1 MTVQVRAASIAPD
14 IRFGAAGALA
24 DPAAAVVIGDVTIRS
39 QGCLPPSPV
48 IPTYLRYAH
57 REAILMAAGVGS
69 IGEFQACLS
78 GRLRALAD
86 SGNWCDMGTAVIALD
101 AMDRCFREADLWP
114 GNIYLAGAGALR
126 VVLDVIEEGAR
137 LLPRGPEPVLRELAA
152 LELAYLF
159 PVAGKFR
166 AGAYDG
172 EIQYRL
178 NGWGRAL
185 AGRLTAGEAGAAR
198 ADLYRRAISQHLGRQ
213 RLRYHS
219 FLSELQVGRQAYHG
233 NKLDG
238 ALALP
243 IPVLV

>member
-1 MTVQVRAASIAPD
+1 MTLKVVAARIAPD

-24 DPAAAVVIGDVTIRS
+24 NPAGVVLADGVTIRTES
-39 QGCLPPSPV
+39 CLPPSPL
-48 IPTYLRYAH
+48 IPRYLRYAD
-57 REAILMAAGVGS
+57 REVVLVTDGIVSL
-69 IGEFQACLS
+69 GEFESCLS
-78 GRLRALAD
+78 ERIYALAD
-86 SGNWCDMGTAVIALD
+86 SDGWDDLGVAVIALD
-101 AMDRCFREADLWP
+101 AVDRCFREADLWP
-114 GNIYLAGAGALR
+114 GNIYLAGPGTLR
-126 VVLDVIEEGAR
+126 VVVDFVEEDAG

-172 EIQYRL
+172 QVQYRL

-185 AGRLTAGEAGAAR
+185 VGRLTAGQSGAAR
-198 ADLYRRAISQHLGRQ
+198 ADLYLRAIAQHLGREQQ
-213 RLRYHS
+213 RYRS
-219 FLSELQVGRQAYHG
+219 FLSGLDVGRQSYQG
-233 NKLDG
+233 NKLDD

>member
-1 MTVQVRAASIAPD
+1 MTLKVRAASIAPD
-14 IRFGAAGALA
+14 IRFSAAGALA
-24 DPAAAVVIGDVTIRS
+24 DPAGSVQIGDVTIRS
-39 QGCLPPSPV
+39 EGCLPRSPV
-48 IPTYLRYAH
+48 IPRYLRYAD
-57 REAILMAAGVGS
+57 RDAVLVADGVGS
-69 IGEFQACLS
+69 TGEFQACLS
-78 GRLRALAD
+78 ERVSGLAGTGGWD
-86 SGNWCDMGTAVIALD
+86 DLGTAVIALH
-101 AMDRCFREADLWP
+101 AADRCFRESGLWP
-114 GNIYLAGAGALR
+114 GNIYLAGAETLR
-126 VVLDVIEEGAR
+126 ILLDLAEEDVV

-159 PVAGKFR
+159 PVASKFR

-185 AGRLTAGEAGAAR
+185 AERLTAGEAGAAR
-198 ADLYRRAISQHLGRQ
+198 ADLYWRAIAWHLGHEHQ
-213 RLRYHS
+213 RYRS
-219 FLSELQVGRQAYHG
+219 FLSEMEAGRQDYHG